1 VTIIEGD
8 RDPAATPERVDLTDI
23 DVSPRN
29 QVIGG
34 VTTSGVIVE
43 GVCVTSVFH
52 CETPVAPGHGG
63 VRVQHCYIRLDSYNA
78 NRALCDT
85 VCVLIARSSGL
96 NAIAEG
102 RGSLFERPGAVVVLR
117 VKSKEPI
124 GVFVALLPGQVEGKE
139 NRRLGIKFL

>member
-1 VTIIEGD
+1 MSLEGTRCVDFTVTIIEGD
-8 RDPAATPERVDLTDI
+8 RDPAATPERVELTDI

-117 VKSKEPI
+117 VKWCSR
-124 GVFVALLPGQVEGKE
+124 GAVARTGGGQRE
-139 NRRLGIKFL
+139 